1 MYVWIHTRVFSIMS
15 QISAGTIGIAESV
28 HLFVNLGPLWWTS
41 GVIVVL
47 IYLHRVLFMALAR
60 YAYSFH
66 FTCIGHVD
74 ESCLYW
80 FFSSQ
85 ISRKTSQRVRYK
97 APGSHDDNIDACPDQ
112 RTALCY
118 SHPKILWNLVLF
130 YVALSF
136 LSLWVAVEPRVM
148 LIVGRAKLGLTVP
161 PCPWGTVEIE

>member
-1 MYVWIHTRVFSIMS
+1 M
-15 QISAGTIGIAESV
+15 
-28 HLFVNLGPLWWTS
+28 
-41 GVIVVL
+41 L

-97 APGSHDDNIDACPDQ
+97 APGSHDDDIDECPDQ
-112 RTALCY
+112 RIALCY
-118 SHPKILWNLVLF
+118 SHPKIRQNFVKSGFVLCCSELF
-130 YVALSF
+130 VPMSG
-136 LSLWVAVEPRVM
+136 
-148 LIVGRAKLGLTVP
+148 GRATSHADSWASEARPNSASMPLRN
-161 PCPWGTVEIE
+161 C